1 MPRAK
6 RGFKRRRR
14 HNKLLK
20 QAEGFAFG
28 RKNKIR
34 RTYEAVDRAQ
44 IYAFRDRRV
53 KKRDFRQLWIARLS
67 AAASDNNIS
76 YSRLINA
83 LTKAQIRLD
92 RKVLSDIAIVDPK
105 AFTAI
110 VEQVRTRQHPRIRCI
125 MRCIAEPISL
135 ARIFAHV

>member
-14 HNKLLK
+14 HNKILEK
-20 QAEGFAFG
+20 ASGFAFG

-34 RTYEAVDRAQ
+34 RASEAVDRAG
-44 IYAFRDRRV
+44 IYAYRDRRV
-53 KKRDFRQLWIARLS
+53 KKREFRTLWVARLS
-67 AAASDNNIS
+67 AATAANDIS
-76 YSRLINA
+76 YSRFIGA
-83 LTKAQIRLD
+83 LKKAQIGLD

-110 VEQVRTRQHPRIRCI
+110 VDMVR
-125 MRCIAEPISL
+125 SL
-135 ARIFAHV
+135 APTN

>member
-20 QAEGFAFG
+20 RAEGFVLG

-34 RTYEAVDRAQ
+34 RTSEAVDRAF
-44 IYAFRDRRV
+44 IYAFRDRRA
-53 KKRDFRQLWIARLS
+53 KKRDFRQLWIARIS
-67 AAASDNNIS
+67 AASNTNDIS
-76 YSRLINA
+76 YSRLVAA
-83 LTKAQIRLD
+83 LAKAKVMLD
-92 RKVLSDIAIVDPK
+92 RKVLADIAIADPS

-110 VEQVRTRQHPRIRCI
+110 VNEVR
-125 MRCIAEPISL
+125 S
-135 ARIFAHV
+135 FAPAN